1 MIWEVKIKYLKRTT
15 FSTLSKEYLEYLLF
29 VISAKE
35 KMAKQTEDLLNKIYN
50 INSLVITII
59 NMKIQKLL
67 LENIKKQ

>member
-1 MIWEVKIKYLKRTT
+1 MIWQVKIKYLKRTI
-15 FSTLSKEYLEYLLF
+15 FSTLSKEYLEYLLL

-35 KMAKQTEDLLNKIYN
+35 PMTKQTEDLLNKIYN
-50 INSLVITII
+50 INQLVITII